1 MDQSLLENL
10 LALGRLNLP
19 LEVVRE
25 VLEHEKWRIR
35 EQHKH
40 EREMVALRGETEQR
54 KSLTS
59 DTDSEFNAETSG
71 GLAEVGSISKAKVSQ
86 AASKRAE
93 TLENPDNLPIL
104 LLSLLITISWCG
116 ERMGRWPQAKDTKS
130 ALSLRTEFEKA
141 VEKHGIR
148 TTYRSVEL
156 ISKSLA
162 NWDPR
167 IISEQLEE
175 LSERHEVIKSAS
187 FSSSP
192 LFIEF
197 SKSYPNVSP
206 DTFDKCYDQNNQ
218 EFVRS
223 AIHLL
228 RREFTKTPPPDLEH
242 MSEGWNSRW
251 QQHLPHFMIK
261 WQEELNKMETRM
273 RSAQRAWKKSME

>member
-1 MDQSLLENL
+1 MDQNLLDNL

-25 VLEHEKWRIR
+25 VLEHEKWRVR

-40 EREMVALRGETEQR
+40 EREMLSLSATVRE
-54 KSLTS
+54 KSPVST
-59 DTDSEFNAETSG
+59 DTDIDFNEETSG
-71 GLAEVGSISKAKVSQ
+71 GLAEVGSIAKAKVSQ

-93 TLENPDNLPIL
+93 TLENPDNLSIP

-141 VEKHGIR
+141 VEKHGVRITHR
-148 TTYRSVEL
+148 AVEL

-167 IISEQLEE
+167 IISEQLDE
-175 LSERHEVIKSAS
+175 LSERYEVIKSAS

-197 SKSYPNVSP
+197 AKSYPFISP

-251 QQHLPHFMIK
+251 QQHLPHFMIQ

>member
-1 MDQSLLENL
+1 MDQDLLDNL

-19 LEVVRE
+19 VELVRE
-25 VLEHEKWRIR
+25 ILEHEKWKLR

-40 EREMVALRGETEQR
+40 EREMLSLSATVEGK
-54 KSLTS
+54 KSLSS
-59 DTDSEFNAETSG
+59 DTDTEFNNETSG
-71 GLAEVGSISKAKVSQ
+71 GLAEIGSIAKAKVSQ

-93 TLENPDNLPIL
+93 TLENSDNLPIP

-116 ERMGRWPQAKDTKS
+116 ERMGRWPQAKDAKS
-130 ALSLRTEFEKA
+130 ALSLRTELEKA
-141 VEKHGIR
+141 VERHGVR

-156 ISKSLA
+156 VSKSLET
-162 NWDPR
+162 WDPR
-167 IISEQLEE
+167 FVSEQLDD
-175 LSERHEVIKSAS
+175 LAERYEAIKSAS

-192 LFIEF
+192 LFVEF
-197 SKSYPNVSP
+197 AKSYPYISP

-228 RREFTKTPPPDLEH
+228 RREFTKTPPPELEH

-251 QQHLPHFMIK
+251 QQHLPHFMRQ

>member
-1 MDQSLLENL
+1 MLSLSATVE
-10 LALGRLNLP
+10 G
-19 LEVVRE
+19 
-25 VLEHEKWRIR
+25 K
-35 EQHKH
+35 
-40 EREMVALRGETEQR
+40 
-54 KSLTS
+54 KSLS
-59 DTDSEFNAETSG
+59 PDTDTEFNNETSG
-71 GLAEVGSISKAKVSQ
+71 GLAEIGSIAKAKVSQ

-93 TLENPDNLPIL
+93 TLENPDNLPIS

-116 ERMGRWPQAKDTKS
+116 ERMGRWPQAKDAKS
-130 ALSLRTEFEKA
+130 ALSLRTELEKA
-141 VEKHGIR
+141 VERHGVR

-156 ISKSLA
+156 ISKSLET
-162 NWDPR
+162 WDSR
-167 IISEQLEE
+167 LVSEQLDDLAGRYEA
-175 LSERHEVIKSAS
+175 IKSAS

-192 LFIEF
+192 LFVELA
-197 SKSYPNVSP
+197 KSYPYISP

-228 RREFTKTPPPDLEH
+228 RREFTKTPPPELEH

-251 QQHLPHFMIK
+251 QQHLPHFMRQ

>member
-1 MDQSLLENL
+1 MDQNLLENL

-19 LEVVRE
+19 LEVVKE

-35 EQHKH
+35 EQHRH
-40 EREMVALRGETEQR
+40 EREMLSLNATVRE
-54 KSLTS
+54 KSPVS
-59 DTDSEFNAETSG
+59 ADTDAEFNEETSG
-71 GLAEVGSISKAKVSQ
+71 GLAEIGSIAKSKVSQ

-93 TLENPDNLPIL
+93 TLENPDNLPIP

-130 ALSLRTEFEKA
+130 ALSLRTELEKA
-141 VEKHGIR
+141 IEKHGVR
-148 TTYRSVEL
+148 TTHRSVEL

-162 NWDPR
+162 IWDPR
-167 IISEQLEE
+167 IVSEQLDE
-175 LSERHEVIKSAS
+175 LAERYEVIKSAS

-192 LFIEF
+192 LFVEF
-197 SKSYPNVSP
+197 AKSYPYISP

-228 RREFTKTPPPDLEH
+228 RREFTKTPPPELEH
-242 MSEGWNSRW
+242 MSEGWSSRW
-251 QQHLPHFMIK
+251 QQHLPHFMK
-261 WQEELNKMETRM
+261 QWQEELNKMETRM
-273 RSAQRAWKKSME
+273 RSAQRAWKKSVE

>member
-1 MDQSLLENL
+1 MDQDLLDNL

-19 LEVVRE
+19 VELVRE
-25 VLEHEKWRIR
+25 ILEHEKWKLR

-40 EREMVALRGETEQR
+40 EREMLSLSATVEGK
-54 KSLTS
+54 KSLSS
-59 DTDSEFNAETSG
+59 DTDTEFNNETSG
-71 GLAEVGSISKAKVSQ
+71 GLAEIGSIAKAKVSQ

-93 TLENPDNLPIL
+93 TLENPDNLPIS

-116 ERMGRWPQAKDTKS
+116 ERMGRWPQAKDAKS
-130 ALSLRTEFEKA
+130 ALSLRTELEKA
-141 VEKHGIR
+141 VERHGVR

-156 ISKSLA
+156 VSKSLET
-162 NWDPR
+162 WDSR
-167 IISEQLEE
+167 LVSEQLDD
-175 LSERHEVIKSAS
+175 LAERYEAIKSAS

-192 LFIEF
+192 LFVELA
-197 SKSYPNVSP
+197 KSYPYISP

-228 RREFTKTPPPDLEH
+228 RREFTKTPPPELEH

-251 QQHLPHFMIK
+251 QQHLPHFMRQ

-273 RSAQRAWKKSME
+273 RSAQRAWKKSVE

>member
-1 MDQSLLENL
+1 MLSPR
-10 LALGRLNLP
+10 ATVRGRSP
-19 LEVVRE
+19 V
-25 VLEHEKWRIR
+25 
-35 EQHKH
+35 
-40 EREMVALRGETEQR
+40 
-54 KSLTS
+54 SS
-59 DTDSEFNAETSG
+59 DTDADFNAETSG
-71 GLAEVGSISKAKVSQ
+71 GLAEIGSISKAKVSQ

-93 TLENPDNLPIL
+93 TLENPDNLPIP

-141 VEKHGIR
+141 VEKHGVR
-148 TTYRSVEL
+148 TTHRAVKL
-156 ISKSLA
+156 ISTSLA
-162 NWDPR
+162 TWDPR

-175 LSERHEVIKSAS
+175 LAERYEVVKSVS

-197 SKSYPNVSP
+197 SKSHPHISP
-206 DTFDKCYDQNNQ
+206 ETFDKCYDQNNQ

-251 QQHLPHFMIK
+251 QQHLPHYLRQ
-261 WQEELNKMETRM
+261 WQEDLNKMEMRM
-273 RSAQRAWKKSME
+273 RSAQRAWKKSVE

>member
-1 MDQSLLENL
+1 MDQNLLDNL

-25 VLEHEKWRIR
+25 VLEHEKWRVR

-40 EREMVALRGETEQR
+40 EREMLSLSATVRE
-54 KSLTS
+54 KSPVST
-59 DTDSEFNAETSG
+59 DTDIDFNEETSG
-71 GLAEVGSISKAKVSQ
+71 GLAEVGSIAKAKVSQ

-93 TLENPDNLPIL
+93 TLENPDNLPTP

-141 VEKHGIR
+141 VEKHGVRITHR
-148 TTYRSVEL
+148 AVEL

-167 IISEQLEE
+167 IISEQLDE
-175 LSERHEVIKSAS
+175 LSERYEVIKSAS

-197 SKSYPNVSP
+197 AKSYPFISP

-228 RREFTKTPPPDLEH
+228 RREFTKTPPPNLEH

-251 QQHLPHFMIK
+251 QQHLPHFMIQ

>member
-1 MDQSLLENL
+1 MLSLS
-10 LALGRLNLP
+10 AT
-19 LEVVRE
+19 VRE
-25 VLEHEKWRIR
+25 
-35 EQHKH
+35 
-40 EREMVALRGETEQR
+40 
-54 KSLTS
+54 KSPVST
-59 DTDSEFNAETSG
+59 DTDIDFNAETSG
-71 GLAEVGSISKAKVSQ
+71 GLAEVGSIAKAKVSQ

-93 TLENPDNLPIL
+93 TLENPDNLPIP

-141 VEKHGIR
+141 VEKHGVRITHR
-148 TTYRSVEL
+148 AVEL

-167 IISEQLEE
+167 IISEQLDE
-175 LSERHEVIKSAS
+175 LSERYEVIKSAS

-197 SKSYPNVSP
+197 AKSYPFISP

-228 RREFTKTPPPDLEH
+228 RREFTKTPPPNLEH

-251 QQHLPHFMIK
+251 QQHLPHFMIQ